1 MKKIIIIGLIAI
13 LTYNNLSSND
23 FDLVKQFKLTSINK
37 DNRTTI
43 DSKNNLIITGTFST
57 TVNFDQSNSE
67 KTKLQSNGKDDIFLA
82 KLDRNGNHIWSFSIG
97 GNGYEEVKNISTDK
111 EGNIYIAGTFQETI
125 DFDTSDGVANITAE

>member
-57 TVNFDQSNSE
+57 TVNFDQSN
-67 KTKLQSNGKDDIFLA
+67 
-82 KLDRNGNHIWSFSIG
+82 
-97 GNGYEEVKNISTDK
+97 
-111 EGNIYIAGTFQETI
+111 
-125 DFDTSDGVANITAE
+125 